1 MLLSIQWSR
10 ALGMTL
16 GAIAGTTLVL
26 PNENVNHWK
35 DLPMARKNKDK
46 NKPETKPPK
55 DAKKSNGGRH

>member
-1 MLLSIQWSR
+1 
-10 ALGMTL
+10 MTL